1 MLEEYNYTIENK
13 DCLEFMKEIPDN
25 YIDCV
30 VTDCPY
36 RIVQGGCT
44 NIPLKNE
51 PRGMLSRRNTFTAKN
66 SRSGKLFEHND
77 IKFSEW
83 LPDIYRVLKDN
94 THCYIM
100 INARNLME
108 LQQEAEKVGFK
119 FQQLIVWNKGNSIP
133 NRYYLNSC
141 EFILMLRK
149 GAAKNINNMGSK
161 NVLDVP
167 NIRGGKLHPTEKP
180 VQLMKILVE
189 NSTQP
194 GEIVLDPF
202 MGAGST
208 GIASLESG
216 RKFIGIELDKQYFDI
231 AEKRIKELLQRDTDK

>member
-1 MLEEYNYTIENK
+1 
-13 DCLEFMKEIPDN
+13 
-25 YIDCV
+25 
-30 VTDCPY
+30 
-36 RIVQGGCT
+36 
-44 NIPLKNE
+44 
-51 PRGMLSRRNTFTAKN
+51 
-66 SRSGKLFEHND
+66 
-77 IKFSEW
+77 
-83 LPDIYRVLKDN
+83 
-94 THCYIM
+94 
-100 INARNLME
+100 ME

-161 NVLDVP
+161 NVLDIP